1 MRSKVAPA
9 YARCVDDGAERPMN
23 VLEVNDL
30 AIRFGRTTIFRNLSF
45 SVPEG
50 AALAIVGPNGS
61 GKTVLL
67 RALIGAIPFEGAL
80 RWLPAFVWVTFLR
93 SWTSPG
99 THQSPASISSE
110 PELRSQERQARPLFR
125 C

>member
-1 MRSKVAPA
+1 LEVMRPEVAPA
-9 YARCVDDGAERPMN
+9 YARCVDDGAERPGN

-80 RWLPAFVWVTFLR
+80 RWAPDIRLGYVPQKLD
-93 SWTSPG
+93 
-99 THQSPASISSE
+99 I
-110 PELRSQERQARPLFR
+110 ARRTNHRL
-125 C
+125 

>member
-1 MRSKVAPA
+1 MRREVAPA
-9 YARCVDDGAERPMN
+9 YARCVDDGAQRLRN

-67 RALIGAIPFEGAL
+67 RALIGAIPFEGACAG
-80 RWLPAFVWVTFLR
+80 LPMLVWVTSPR
-93 SWTSPG
+93 SWTLRA
-99 THQSPASISSE
+99 THQSPASTSSE
-110 PELRSQERQARPLFR
+110 PELRSHERQARPLFN